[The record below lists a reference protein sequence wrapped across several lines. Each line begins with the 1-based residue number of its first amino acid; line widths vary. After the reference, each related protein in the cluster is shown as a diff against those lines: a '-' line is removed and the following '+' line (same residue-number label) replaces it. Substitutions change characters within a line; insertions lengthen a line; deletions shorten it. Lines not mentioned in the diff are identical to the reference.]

1 MRMFT
6 HAWRGLSIMV
16 VLSTPVQAGE
26 AVTPPVG
33 AETMVTPAW
42 GCPADSVPVLDPTSP
57 QFLAGDLGAYTSSSQ
72 PVVDC
77 FAWQTFAALQWPVDS
92 GWPDD
97 PDMAGE
103 PDRQFQAADWGIPVD
118 PLGSESRPRV
128 WETFKPV
135 QDIFLANGAK
145 PTAWGVSAPGPGTCG
160 NVASAGMGRQL
171 NSLSKVPSGGI
182 QARLAASVVNP
193 DETNEA
199 MGGWLTDQAGEL
211 VWFERLV
218 SRAEFE
224 YIVDN
229 QLYLASRQQA
239 VATNQDGKHPH
250 GLSLPT
256 GQSPQGAVQPWQDR
270 GAMEIKVAW
279 RNLSDYQELW
289 PRYHTVK
296 AWLTNPRTGDC
307 QQAVMGM
314 VGFHFILKSEH
325 FPNFIWATFEHIDNV
340 PTPSA
345 GYTHPNGF
353 SFYDP
358 QCASATPKRDCAPN
372 QPRVKCDT
380 AGNCKPLYPMS
391 EPVQVERRYPIP
403 RETTQLNLAMQD
415 KIAEVTEGKSVFQYY
430 QLINTQWAQSPVGP
444 YTAPGKTVPLKVSSM
459 TSGGNQPV
467 ANVTMETYVQ
477 DKACTDCHKSAT
489 IATSSDLASDF
500 SFIFFQAESGP
511 EPGSE

>member
-1 MRMFT
+1 MKIFT
-6 HAWRGLSIMV
+6 HTWGGLLIV
-16 VLSTPVQAGE
+16 ATLSAPVQAAE
-26 AVTPPVG
+26 AATPPVG
-33 AETMVTPAW
+33 ATVVMPAW
-42 GCPADSVPVLDPTSP
+42 GCTADNVPVLDPTNP
-57 QFLAGDLGAYTSSSQ
+57 RFLAGDLGAYTSSSQ

-103 PDRQFQAADWGIPVD
+103 PDRQFQAADWGVPVD

-145 PTAWGVSAPGPGTCG
+145 PTAWGVSSPAPGTCG
-160 NVASAGMGRQL
+160 NATGAAGMGRQL

-229 QLYLASRQQA
+229 QLYLASRQKVIA
-239 VATNQDGKHPH
+239 SNQDGKHSH

-256 GQSPQGAVQPWQDR
+256 GQPPQGQVQSWQDR

-279 RNLSDYQELW
+279 RNLSDHQELW
-289 PRYHTVK
+289 PRYHTAK
-296 AWLTNPRTGDC
+296 AWLTNLKTGDC

-325 FPNFIWATFEHIDNV
+325 FPNFMWATFEHIDNV

-345 GYTHPNGF
+345 GYTHPSGF

-358 QCASATPKRDCAPN
+358 QCNGDDSPRCKPN
-372 QPRVKCDT
+372 QPRVDCDKK
-380 AGNCKPLYPMS
+380 GNCKPLYPKTQ
-391 EPVQVERRYPIP
+391 PVQVERLYPIP
-403 RETTQLNLAMQD
+403 PETTQLNLAMQD
-415 KIAEVTEGKSVFQYY
+415 KIAKVTEGKSVFQYY

-444 YTAPGKTVPLKVSSM
+444 YTAPGKTIPLKVSSM
-459 TSGGNQPV
+459 TSGGSQPV

-477 DKACTDCHKSAT
+477 NKTCTDCHKNAT
-489 IATSSDLASDF
+489 IAADSELASDF
-500 SFIFFQAESGP
+500 SFIFFRAASST
-511 EPGSE
+511 EPGGE